1 MLSFFAP
8 AGQLLLPY
16 LSEIS
21 MSLIACLLVMGGGEI
36 NTLVRRLMRNQMFIV
51 RTIVFVLINAFGYG
65 LIIVKVTPYLTR
77 TLHKLE
83 PGMMFV
89 VVIISFIVI
98 GSWAQR
104 NRHI

>member
-1 MLSFFAP
+1 MLSFLAP
-8 AGQLLLPY
+8 AGQFLLPY

-21 MSLIACLLVMGGGEI
+21 MSLITCLLVMGGGEI
-36 NTLVRRLMRNQMFIV
+36 NALMRRLLRNQMFIV
-51 RTIVFVLINAFGYG
+51 RTAVFVLINAFGYG

-77 TLHKLE
+77 TLHQLE

-98 GSWAQR
+98 GTWAQR

>member
-1 MLSFFAP
+1 MLSFFSP
-8 AGQLLLPY
+8 AGEFLLPY

-21 MSLIACLLVMGGGEI
+21 MSLIACFLVMGGGEI
-36 NTLVRRLMRNQMFIV
+36 NTVVRRLLRNQMFIV
-51 RTIVFVLINAFGYG
+51 RTAVFILINAFGYG

-77 TLHKLE
+77 TLHQLT

-89 VVIISFIVI
+89 VVIISFIII
-98 GSWAQR
+98 GTWAQR